1 MIGKAAWK
9 YIKFATGPIG
19 ATMMVNAT
27 GYMPAT
33 PLPVQLD
40 LLASFYRDNPNHM
53 ISIRQQDVITDW
65 YAFPGQNA
73 LRITDGINGHLQT
86 IVARRGDGCVSPI

>member
-19 ATMMVNAT
+19 ASMMVNAT
-27 GYMPAT
+27 GYLLAT
-33 PLPVQLD
+33 PLPVQRD
-40 LLASFYRDNPNHM
+40 LLAIFYRDNPNHM

-65 YAFPGQNA
+65 YA
-73 LRITDGINGHLQT
+73 LRTFAST
-86 IVARRGDGCVSPI
+86 TFRMFSPT